1 MKLFLID
8 EINTFAPYQVF
19 EGESAN
25 SLIFFSDAG
34 LEYVV
39 SFIKDE
45 TLDDCENVFQFLI
58 EARSSAR
65 SNNDIKVGETIACIA
80 KAFFYH
86 HKDYMLTFVCDIS
99 DSRQSARQRLF
110 ARWFQKFNQNKYLKF
125 DWQIETEECIFYAY
139 MIGCKEYPY
148 LDNYK
153 DAFGELVSSLQK

>member
-19 EGESAN
+19 ESESAN

-65 SNNDIKVGETIACIA
+65 SNNDIKVGETINGKRRAYRFCFI
-80 KAFFYH
+80 KIIS
-86 HKDYMLTFVCDIS
+86 HKVFP
-99 DSRQSARQRLF
+99 
-110 ARWFQKFNQNKYLKF
+110 
-125 DWQIETEECIFYAY
+125 IF
-139 MIGCKEYPY
+139 
-148 LDNYK
+148 
-153 DAFGELVSSLQK
+153 